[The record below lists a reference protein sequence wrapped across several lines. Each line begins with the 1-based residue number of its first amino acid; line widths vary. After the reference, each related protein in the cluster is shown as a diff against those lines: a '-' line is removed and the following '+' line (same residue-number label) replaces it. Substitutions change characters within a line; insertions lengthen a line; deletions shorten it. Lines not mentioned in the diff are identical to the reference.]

1 MRQARPLILLVED
14 DPAAAEALQLVLRD
28 WGAEVIHG
36 QGAEDVFAN
45 AGPRAGGASM
55 IITDF
60 HLGPD
65 ANGVSLARRLREAA
79 PRARVLVLSGSPSGD
94 AQSAATSAG
103 YAFMRKPAPPGDII
117 AWLEQA

>member
-1 MRQARPLILLVED
+1 
-14 DPAAAEALQLVLRD
+14 
-28 WGAEVIHG
+28 
-36 QGAEDVFAN
+36 
-45 AGPRAGGASM
+45 M

-79 PRARVLVLSGSPSGD
+79 PSARVLVLSGSPSGD

-103 YAFMRKPAPPGDII
+103 YAFMQKPAPPGDII